1 MSIAKL
7 NSKIVPLA
15 DIKFFTEWFY
25 YSGYLWQVIGVNER
39 VYNMVICR
47 NVYGK
52 TISLDINTD
61 VVVYYDKKIKKRR
74 K

>member
-1 MSIAKL
+1 MTVPKL

-25 YSGYLWQVIGVNER
+25 YSGYLWQVIGINER

-47 NVYGK
+47 NAYGRN
-52 TISLDINTD
+52 IL
-61 VVVYYDKKIKKRR
+61 
-74 K
+74 